1 MIPLEAPIIIAIC
14 LISSIF
20 EGIRYRKY
28 IKSTKKAHYKYIKR
42 SIKL

>member
-1 MIPLEAPIIIAIC
+1 MIPIEAPIIIAIC

-28 IKSTKKAHYKYIKR
+28 IKR